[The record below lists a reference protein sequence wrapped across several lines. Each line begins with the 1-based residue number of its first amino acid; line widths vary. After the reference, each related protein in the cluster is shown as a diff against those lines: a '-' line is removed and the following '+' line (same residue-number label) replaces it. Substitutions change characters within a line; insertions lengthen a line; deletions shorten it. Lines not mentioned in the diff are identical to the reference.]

1 MRKGSAALIAAVMCT
16 AAACADARTPL
27 SPVPHGYTLEIAP
40 DGGEAPNFNSLDE
53 VPDDL
58 GWAEIRNAMAAVFW
72 DVETAD
78 AIAAMDYWANRASID
93 LSLSITHGYST
104 VGTREA
110 HWKSPGHLLA
120 STWRHGTA
128 QMRYTLT
135 RDCGQTADLQA
146 DFNAHTFILVNW
158 TPLELARA
166 HRHADDA
173 ARQPD
178 CEEDQGEQGG
188 GTPGGGGQHEGTC
201 LVYTEFYQDTGE
213 VFYEEV
219 LYCY

>member
-1 MRKGSAALIAAVMCT
+1 
-16 AAACADARTPL
+16 
-27 SPVPHGYTLEIAP
+27 
-40 DGGEAPNFNSLDE
+40 

-78 AIAAMDYWANRASID
+78 AIASMDYWANRASID
-93 LSLSITHGYST
+93 LSLSITRGYST

-110 HWKSPGHLLA
+110 HWKSAGHLLA
-120 STWRHGTA
+120 SAWRHRTA

-146 DFNAHTFILVNW
+146 EFNAHTFILINW

-188 GTPGGGGQHEGTC
+188 GTPGGGGSQNGATC
-201 LVYTEFYQDTGE
+201 VYIRSFTRIPARSSIRKFCTATDGGYHRP
-213 VFYEEV
+213 
-219 LYCY
+219 